1 MGRNVD
7 RLWVGRSV
15 VDQNGA
21 DLNAVDRSV
30 VDRSVVDRSVVDR
43 SVVDRSVVDRSVVD
57 RSEAASVRRIL
68 VDPPG
73 GAGASRE
80 VRSAEVRSGEVQI
93 CSAAR
98 ICGAARNGLADVAGA
113 RVERRC
119 VPLPHGR
126 GSEAV
131 RTVAVRSVAVRT
143 AAVGEGAEAP
153 VRARGLLL
161 AVI

>member
-21 DLNAVDRSV
+21 DLNVVDRSVVDRSGVDRSV
-30 VDRSVVDRSVVDR
+30 VDRSVVDRSVVGR
-43 SVVDRSVVDRSVVD
+43 SVVDRSVVGGARRISVD
-57 RSEAASVRRIL
+57 RQDVADGNR
-68 VDPPG
+68 
-73 GAGASRE
+73 
-80 VRSAEVRSGEVQI
+80 EVQI

>member
-1 MGRNVD
+1 
-7 RLWVGRSV
+7 VGRSV

-21 DLNAVDRSV
+21 DLNVVDRSVVDRSGVDRSV
-30 VDRSVVDRSVVDR
+30 VDRSVVGRSVVDR
-43 SVVDRSVVDRSVVD
+43 SVVGGARRISVDRQDVAD
-57 RSEAASVRRIL
+57 GNR
-68 VDPPG
+68 
-73 GAGASRE
+73 
-80 VRSAEVRSGEVQI
+80 EVQI

-131 RTVAVRSVAVRT
+131 RTVAVKSAAVRRG
-143 AAVGEGAEAP
+143 AVGEGAEAP